1 MTTEN
6 DWQGYGTV
14 QPYILVHDPIP
25 IRTTACSRPFPY
37 SFQIRYT
44 QLQTDVGQSH
54 TSRILNGCCPD
65 GKLQFRSGYGY
76 GYRKYFWPCMLNKY
90 SKANF
95 EVVMDALLPYQH
107 F

>member
-65 GKLQFRSGYGY
+65 SKLQSDPDTATDTNAESIFG
-76 GYRKYFWPCMLNKY
+76 L
-90 SKANF
+90 
-95 EVVMDALLPYQH
+95 V
-107 F
+107 